1 MMLLLLSHRCGV
13 NVPAGAADDYH
24 DGADAGCSQIVSI
37 TDTDA
42 VDRCD
47 LTFFL
52 DTCILVQQIPSQIM
66 KYNMDLM
73 IGNNSLP

>member
-24 DGADAGCSQIVSI
+24 DGPDAGCSQIVSI

-47 LTFFL
+47 LTFF
-52 DTCILVQQIPSQIM
+52 
-66 KYNMDLM
+66 
-73 IGNNSLP
+73 